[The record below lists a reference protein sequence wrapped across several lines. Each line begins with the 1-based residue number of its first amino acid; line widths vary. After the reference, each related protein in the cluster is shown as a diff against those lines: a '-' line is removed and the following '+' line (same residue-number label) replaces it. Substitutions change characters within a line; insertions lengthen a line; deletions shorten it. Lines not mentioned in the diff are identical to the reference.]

1 MPTIMYKLFQ
11 SEYNEDLYKTAE
23 ILDTYSTEF
32 MRLQNFLEKYI

>member
-1 MPTIMYKLFQ
+1 MPTTMYKLFQ

-32 MRLQNFLEKYI
+32 MRL